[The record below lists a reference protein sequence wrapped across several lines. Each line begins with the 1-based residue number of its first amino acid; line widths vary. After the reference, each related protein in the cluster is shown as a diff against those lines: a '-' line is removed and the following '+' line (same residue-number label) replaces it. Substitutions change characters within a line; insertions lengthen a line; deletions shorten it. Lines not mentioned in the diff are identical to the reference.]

1 MAFLIW
7 NWVLALLLIVSSLF
21 FLFIGDFCIFLF
33 FWFPRKCGI
42 MKEACNL

>member
-7 NWVLALLLIVSSLF
+7 NWVLALLLIVSSF
-21 FLFIGDFCIFLF
+21 FFFFGDFCIFLF
-33 FWFPRKCGI
+33 VWFPRKCGI